1 MVHAKQECD
10 TIALLGEVMSTSSNC
25 VLAFITVSTIS
36 SMMTK
41 PCLMMIIFL
50 KDLRTLTKSARPA
63 IGNRRVSSSV
73 PPVPDTNKTPPSLRP
88 TRAIALVQTIDE
100 RQPRTRAHTHTH
112 THIHTHNAKNTHTH
126 EHTHIHI
133 HTHTHTPIH
142 TRSQTQKDHTHTQ
155 THTRLVAGRD
165 AAREATIVDRHNINA
180 SSKHKQI
187 CSAVTN
193 RQHFYQVI
201 HPTFLKGCLRLRD
214 RQGIASLLVN
224 VSSNTTLR
232 LSYEA
237 RNNASHNDVNDR
249 AANQVTQASDT
260 SDSLV
265 RFSNKCVSANVTK
278 PCELKGPVDH
288 GVYKNPHKHDGK
300 LHHSIC
306 LKCSVDIHA

>member
-1 MVHAKQECD
+1 M
-10 TIALLGEVMSTSSNC
+10 
-25 VLAFITVSTIS
+25 
-36 SMMTK
+36 
-41 PCLMMIIFL
+41 
-50 KDLRTLTKSARPA
+50 
-63 IGNRRVSSSV
+63 
-73 PPVPDTNKTPPSLRP
+73 
-88 TRAIALVQTIDE
+88 
-100 RQPRTRAHTHTH
+100 
-112 THIHTHNAKNTHTH
+112 
-126 EHTHIHI
+126 
-133 HTHTHTPIH
+133 
-142 TRSQTQKDHTHTQ
+142 
-155 THTRLVAGRD
+155 RD
-165 AAREATIVDRHNINA
+165 N
-180 SSKHKQI
+180 
-187 CSAVTN
+187 
-193 RQHFYQVI
+193 
-201 HPTFLKGCLRLRD
+201 
-214 RQGIASLLVN
+214 QGVASLLVN